1 MGFNTTVIVL
11 NDALHAIAEDPQF
24 GKKLAA
30 AVMSLGS
37 GRKYDAVISAMN
49 HVNAATAIESHHA
62 DAFSVVA
69 IGGNMGAVLGYGGG
83 YRNTNEEILKA
94 LASSMG
100 FVVHRKPAKRKKR

>member
-11 NDALHAIAEDPQF
+11 NDALHAIAEDPAF

-37 GRKYDAVISAMN
+37 RDKYAATISAMN
-49 HVNAATAIESHHA
+49 HVNAATAVETHHA
-62 DAFSVVA
+62 DSFAVVA

-100 FVVHRKPAKRKKR
+100 FVVHKKPARKKK